1 MKNSAKRTAL
11 YAAFLISCI
20 LALVDLLFF
29 RGLFSWMFLVP
40 LVFITGAANVA
51 VALWK
56 RQGRIALLCLVVM
69 VFLCGA
75 YAGLLAWSL
84 N

>member
-1 MKNSAKRTAL
+1 MKTLSKRTIL

-20 LALVDLLFF
+20 LALLDLLFF

-40 LVFITGAANVA
+40 LVFVTGAANVA
-51 VALWK
+51 VALWRREGK
-56 RQGRIALLCLVVM
+56 AALLCLVIM
-69 VFLCGA
+69 VALCGA

-84 N
+84 T